1 MARTKLVA
9 RVIQNQLRRA
19 NQRRPNPK
27 RPRSGVKTIEGRIGN
42 GDIKIKLIPQPKNI
56 QDKKKKH
63 WQVVRRCSKARHYLH
78 CRTEK
83 CEMLIFI

>member
-56 QDKKKKH
+56 QDKKKSIGKLLDD
-63 WQVVRRCSKARHYLH
+63 VVRQDTIYTAERKNV
-78 CRTEK
+78 K
-83 CEMLIFI
+83 C

>member
-42 GDIKIKLIPQPKNI
+42 RDIKIKLIPQPKNI
-56 QDKKKKH
+56 QDKKKSIGKLLDD
-63 WQVVRRCSKARHYLH
+63 VVRQETIYTAERKNVEC
-78 CRTEK
+78 
-83 CEMLIFI
+83 